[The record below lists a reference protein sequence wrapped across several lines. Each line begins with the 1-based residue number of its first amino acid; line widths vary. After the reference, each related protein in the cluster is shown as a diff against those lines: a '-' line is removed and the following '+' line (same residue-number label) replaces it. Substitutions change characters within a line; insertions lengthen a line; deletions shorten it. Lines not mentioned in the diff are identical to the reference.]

1 MGETYRAAGVDV
13 DAAEAAVAKIS
24 ALAEPTRDEHVLSS
38 IGGFAAAVLLPK
50 GARDPVLVSSTD
62 GVGTKAVLAADT
74 DRLDTIGVDLV
85 AMCVDDAVCSGA
97 APLFLLD
104 YLAVGRVDPER
115 VERIVAGVAL
125 GCRTAGCALVG
136 GEIAEHPGVM
146 EPHRF
151 DLAGF
156 VVGVVERSEML
167 GPQRV
172 RVGDR
177 LVGLCSPGLRCNGYS
192 LARRVLFEKAAMRFD
207 DPAWDGADRTIAE
220 ELLEPS
226 VIYAPTILDCMTRTA
241 AVHACAHVT
250 GGGLAAN
257 LGRVLPPHVD
267 ALVEW
272 GSWPVPKIFTE
283 IQRLGEVDA
292 EEMRRV
298 FNMGVGMVL
307 VVDQDATGECVAA
320 AAERGIEAWVIGEI
334 CPGEGL
340 VRPR

>member
-13 DAAEAAVAKIS
+13 DAADAAVARIS
-24 ALAEPTRDEHVLSS
+24 AVAESTHDERVLSS
-38 IGGFAAAVLLPK
+38 IGGFAAAVSLPR

-62 GVGTKAVLAADT
+62 GVGTKAVLAAET

-104 YLAVGRVDPER
+104 YLAVGKVDPER
-115 VERIVAGVAL
+115 VERIVAGVAQ
-125 GCRTAGCALVG
+125 GCRIAGCALVG

-172 RVGDR
+172 QVGDR
-177 LVGLCSPGLRCNGYS
+177 LVGLASPGLRCNGYS
-192 LARRVLFEKAAMRFD
+192 LARRVLFEKAAMRLD
-207 DPAWDGADRTIAE
+207 DPAWHGAPRTIAE

-226 VIYAPTILDCMTRTA
+226 VIYAPTILDCMNRTA
-241 AVHACAHVT
+241 GVHACAHVT

-257 LGRVLPPHVD
+257 LARVLPSHVD
-267 ALVEW
+267 AVVEW
-272 GSWPVPKIFTE
+272 GSWPVPRIFTE
-283 IQRLGEVDA
+283 IQRLGDVDV

-298 FNMGVGMVL
+298 FNMGVGMVAIL
-307 VVDQDATGECVAA
+307 DQDATEQCVVA
-320 AAERGIEAWVIGEI
+320 AAERGVEAWVIGEI

-340 VRPR
+340 VRPA